1 MKKDSVRKIVSA
13 AVLVLLC
20 AATVAGLYLGI
31 FGRTVDYAD
40 IHTETGDERQ
50 PLNRQVAFIPNT
62 LNENW
67 REAIRPAAKLAGGY
81 SYTLTFDNAD
91 ENVLKAASK
100 VLSRRAG
107 DFAGNADVAVKD
119 GTVVVTVPENAYNS
133 TLAAVFSP
141 MGTIDFVLYGSD
153 GNMSDPVLTSEHVK
167 QAYYYN
173 GGSSPQI
180 QIVFNSKGAKAYNE
194 LRAANSGSMLYLR
207 LDSQPVAYASLSAL
221 NSDMLAFTASDVTS
235 AYITVS
241 CVRSGFLPGAA
252 TLKDSGVA
260 EASAGKTLDTLIIA
274 SAVFL
279 AVIAVCLVVLARLS
293 GLTAVWT
300 MLAWIVVFFLLT
312 SLIAVSANWIMTSL
326 AMTVIVLC
334 VCAFLYG
341 LISLFG
347 AMAVQI
353 KHGRGAYA
361 ACADASRKVLKPMGI
376 LYGAVLLVG
385 VLLMVIFKAATYGV
399 LGRIVALSAIVSFV
413 MVFAFPRLVL
423 GCFAALTGKK

>member
-1 MKKDSVRKIVSA
+1 M
-13 AVLVLLC
+13 
-20 AATVAGLYLGI
+20 
-31 FGRTVDYAD
+31 
-40 IHTETGDERQ
+40 
-50 PLNRQVAFIPNT
+50 
-62 LNENW
+62 
-67 REAIRPAAKLAGGY
+67 
-81 SYTLTFDNAD
+81 
-91 ENVLKAASK
+91 
-100 VLSRRAG
+100 
-107 DFAGNADVAVKD
+107 
-119 GTVVVTVPENAYNS
+119 
-133 TLAAVFSP
+133 
-141 MGTIDFVLYGSD
+141 
-153 GNMSDPVLTSEHVK
+153 
-167 QAYYYN
+167 
-173 GGSSPQI
+173 
-180 QIVFNSKGAKAYNE
+180 
-194 LRAANSGSMLYLR
+194 
-207 LDSQPVAYASLSAL
+207 
-221 NSDMLAFTASDVTS
+221 
-235 AYITVS
+235 
-241 CVRSGFLPGAA
+241 
-252 TLKDSGVA
+252 
-260 EASAGKTLDTLIIA
+260 
-274 SAVFL
+274 
-279 AVIAVCLVVLARLS
+279 CLVVLARLS